1 MKKILVVDDSKT
13 IRKLCEWIYK
23 GLEDKIITAD
33 SAEAARQMIQS
44 ESPDVA
50 IVDYTLPDADAYD
63 FIASICDR
71 VHVVM
76 MGGTYAPFDADKAKS
91 SGAAEVITKPFK
103 TADFF
108 NAVEQAMAA
117 PLGTAAVAAPEMDV
131 STPAEAPAAAEP
143 LPPAPPAEPLQPIS
157 NVASLIPPIS
167 SHSMGGLT
175 AGGGL
180 NLPNSGGVAPAP
192 RRFNFPG
199 VGSGVSETVQDTQ
212 SSTPASPVSSDMPA
226 FSHPV
231 ENATPKTPVP
241 SVSPVVQ
248 AAAQMKAE
256 LSSSSSNPVVSPLI
270 TQVRQEPEVAATAQ
284 NIEIDP
290 AVLRAEVIAAVKSML
305 PAIVNSYLKK
315 LIQAEVKPQ
324 LQNWVDTRVEAL
336 VTKMLENK

>member
-23 GLEDKIITAD
+23 GLEDKLITAD

-44 ESPDVA
+44 ESPDIA

-63 FIASICDR
+63 FVSSICDR

-76 MGGTYAPFDADKAKS
+76 MGGTYAPFDADKAKN
-91 SGAAEVITKPFK
+91 SGAVEVITKPFK

-117 PLGTAAVAAPEMDV
+117 PLGQAAVAAQEMDV
-131 STPAEAPAAAEP
+131 STPADAPAAAEP
-143 LPPAPPAEPLQPIS
+143 LQPSAEPLQPIS

-167 SHSMGGLT
+167 SHSMGGLS

-180 NLPNSGGVAPAP
+180 NLPSSGGVAPAP

-199 VGSGVSETVQDTQ
+199 VGTGVSETQDSQ
-212 SSTPASPVSSDMPA
+212 SRTPASPLSGDMPA

-256 LSSSSSNPVVSPLI
+256 NISSSSNPVVSPMI
-270 TQVRQEPEVAATAQ
+270 TQVKQDQNVDQSAAQ

-290 AVLRAEVIAAVKSML
+290 AVLRAEVISAVKSML